1 MTYSEFT
8 LDSVQS
14 LLGLKLQTEKLF
26 PIIEPVTPPDWLI
39 KSLAVASSVGFS
51 TEKARSE
58 FFVAP
63 ILLASRELNHERFF
77 LYSGQ
82 KLDADPQRGLTGEC
96 DFILSHAQ
104 ASVVL
109 QTPIMTLV
117 EAKKQ
122 DYEAGMG
129 QCIAQMVGAQIFNQ
143 KKEDVELPIFGC
155 VTTGEGWQFLK
166 LADSYVTVDVTRY
179 ALANLE
185 LILGMFRNIVGVFE
199 AQHKFTKF

>member
-8 LDSVQS
+8 LDTVQS

-26 PIIEPVTPPDWLI
+26 PIIEPVTPPDWLV
-39 KSLAVASSVGFS
+39 KSLAVASAVGFS

-63 ILLASRELNHERFF
+63 VLLASRELNHERFF

-82 KLDADPQRGLTGEC
+82 KLDADAARGLMGEC
-96 DFILSHAQ
+96 DFILSHAP
-104 ASVVL
+104 AAPVL
-109 QTPIMTLV
+109 YTPVMTLV

-122 DYEAGMG
+122 DFDAGLG
-129 QCIAQMVGAQIFNQ
+129 QCIAQMVGAQVFNQ
-143 KKEDVELPIFGC
+143 KREGLDLPVFGC

-166 LADSYVTVDVTRY
+166 LEGTHVFVDTKRFFID
-179 ALANLE
+179 NLDQ
-185 LILGMFRNIVGVFE
+185 ILGMFRNIVSVYE
-199 AQHKFTKF
+199 AQHSF

>member
-1 MTYSEFT
+1 MPSVDILPVPISEGLRQFWANI
-8 LDSVQS
+8 QP
-14 LLGLKLQTEKLF
+14 LGL
-26 PIIEPVTPPDWLI
+26 
-39 KSLAVASSVGFS
+39 SLT

-63 ILLASRELNHERFF
+63 VLLASRELNHERFF

-82 KLDADPQRGLTGEC
+82 KLDADASRGLTGEC

-109 QTPIMTLV
+109 LTPIMTLV

-122 DYEAGMG
+122 DYEAGLG
-129 QCIAQMVGAQIFNQ
+129 QCIAQMVGAQVFNQ
-143 KKEDVELPIFGC
+143 KRDGLSLPVYGC

-166 LADSYVTVDVTRY
+166 LEGTHVIVDAKRY
-179 ALANLE
+179 FIDNLE
-185 LILGMFRNIVGVFE
+185 EILGMFRNIVGVYE
-199 AQHKFTKF
+199 AQHSFTKL

>member
-8 LDSVQS
+8 LDNVRS
-14 LLGLKLQTEKLF
+14 LLGLKIQTEKLF
-26 PIIEPVTPPDWLI
+26 DVVESVTPPDWLV
-39 KSLAVASSVGFS
+39 KALKAASSVGFS

-63 ILLASRELNHERFF
+63 VLLASRELNHERFF

-82 KLDADPQRGLTGEC
+82 KLEADAARGLTGEC

-109 QTPIMTLV
+109 MTPIMTLV

-143 KKEDVELPIFGC
+143 KNESTSLPIFGC

-166 LADSYVTVDVTRY
+166 LEDTLVTVDLTRY

-185 LILGMFRNIVGVFE
+185 QILGMFRHIVAVFE
-199 AQHKFTKF
+199 AQHRFTKF